1 MVANPKYLT
10 VVVMFDISS
19 AYGRGILRGVTKYS
33 RLYGPWVFIRTLPP
47 YLTLKQGYL
56 NQRLLSHDID
66 GIIGPFASPKEARE
80 LIPRGIPGVLS
91 FYNEM
96 SESGYSTIVGDYKSL
111 GVIAAEYFLSRGFRR
126 FAYCGFEDRFWSRF
140 TGDSFISE
148 ISKKGFEFYRY
159 ECPKYKKKTL
169 WFDECQEIA
178 KWLSNLP
185 KPIAVMACND
195 DRAQNILEACKVAR
209 LHVPEEVA
217 VLGSDND
224 DLICDLSTPS
234 LSSVP
239 YNYEKAG
246 FEAAKLLDELMKN
259 KNKDKQKNI
268 IIRPMAVVTRQ
279 STDIMAIED
288 KEVSMAMRY
297 IRQHAKEKFQVENVV
312 EAVSISRRELY
323 NRFQRILNRSVH
335 DEIIRVRVAE
345 IANMLVE
352 TNLTISQIAVVL
364 GETSDKHIAR
374 IFRSYM
380 GMSPIEYRKKMQT
393 PTI

>member
-1 MVANPKYLT
+1 MVTNPKYPT
-10 VVVMFDISS
+10 VAVMFDISS
-19 AYGRGILRGVTKYS
+19 AYGRGILRGIAKYS

-47 YLTLKQGYL
+47 YLTLKQGS
-56 NQRLLSHDID
+56 QQLLSHDID
-66 GIIGPFASPKEARE
+66 GIIGPFASPKEARK
-80 LIPRGIPGVLS
+80 LIPRGIPGVLA

-96 SESGYSTIVGDYKSL
+96 GKSRYSTIVGDYKSL

-126 FAYCGFEDRFWSRF
+126 FAYCGFDDKSWSRL
-140 TGDSFISE
+140 TGNSFIAE
-148 ISKKGFEFYRY
+148 ISKKGFESYRY
-159 ECPKYKKKTL
+159 ECPKHKKTL
-169 WFDECQEIA
+169 WLDERQEVA

-195 DRAQNILEACKVAR
+195 DRAQNILESCKIAR

-224 DLICDLSTPS
+224 DFICDLSTPS
-234 LSSVP
+234 LSSIP

-246 FEAAKLLDELMKN
+246 FEIAKLLDELMKN
-259 KNKDKQKNI
+259 KNGNIQKNI

-288 KEVSMAMRY
+288 KEVAMAMRY

-323 NRFQRILNRSVH
+323 NRFQRIFNRSVH
-335 DEIIRVRVAE
+335 EEIIRVRVAE

>member
-1 MVANPKYLT
+1 MIANPKYPT
-10 VVVMFDISS
+10 VAVMFDISS
-19 AYGRGILRGVTKYS
+19 AYGRGILRGIAKYARS
-33 RLYGPWVFIRTLPP
+33 YGPWVFIRVLPT
-47 YLTLKQGYL
+47 YLTLKQGHP
-56 NQRLLSHDID
+56 NQRLLIHDID
-66 GIIGPFASPKEARE
+66 GIMGPFASPKEARE
-80 LIPRGIPGVLS
+80 LIPPGIPAVLS
-91 FYNEM
+91 FYNKM
-96 SESGYSTIVGDYKSL
+96 GKSHYSTIVGDYKNL
-111 GVIAAEYFLSRGFRR
+111 GVTAAEYFLSRGFRR
-126 FAYCGFEDRFWSRF
+126 FAYCGFEDKFWSRL

-159 ECPKYKKKTL
+159 KCPKSKKTL
-169 WFDECQEIA
+169 WSDERQEIA

-195 DRAQNILEACKVAR
+195 DRAQHILEACKVAR

-234 LSSVP
+234 LSSIP

-246 FEAAKLLDELMKN
+246 FEIAKLLDELMKN
-259 KNKDKQKNI
+259 KNGGKQKNLI
-268 IIRPMAVVTRQ
+268 ISPMAVVTRQ

-288 KEVSMAMRY
+288 KEIAMAMRY
-297 IRQHAKEKFQVENVV
+297 IRQHAKEKIQIDDVV
-312 EAVSISRRELY
+312 ETISISRRELY

-335 DEIIRVRVAE
+335 EEIIRVRVAE

-364 GETSDKHIAR
+364 GENSDKHIAR